1 MELYFGNNAY
11 TINDDI
17 LFESFKIN
25 EADENVKNPKQQE
38 QVQNQQQQAGKKL
51 PAKNVLQKAVN
62 TVFASKELTQKYI
75 NKITNKE
82 DSSANTNETNKL
94 DFEQIINQLNELIEA
109 IANFKIEG

>member
-11 TINDDI
+11 TINNDI
-17 LFESFKIN
+17 LFESFEIN
-25 EADENVKNPKQQE
+25 EADENTEKPKQQE
-38 QVQNQQQQAGKKL
+38 QVQNQQQQADKKL
-51 PAKNVLQKAVN
+51 PAKDVLQKAVN
-62 TVFASKELTQKYI
+62 IVFASEELTQKYI

-109 IANFKIEG
+109 IANLKIEG